1 MLGAGGT
8 CEFTAPTECRR
19 PASTSVT
26 GFCAC
31 LRSGCSLVR
40 KHLPGM
46 MQRGAARAREPAFA
60 FSAQPDGG
68 AENAPSEWRA
78 GCPERA
84 SGDGHGQP
92 RAARHAAIPIAHAIG
107 LPGAANVR
115 RRAAVPIA
123 HAIGL
128 PGAASVRRRAAVPIA
143 HAIGLPDGE
152 SIWREGMGSP
162 ERLGVRRPSNW
173 GGWRRVPARSSAA
186 RPTWAAPAPR
196 DSRGRH
202 ILRRSPRRTSARRR
216 RAPRPR

>member
-68 AENAPSEWRA
+68 AENALSEWRA

-128 PGAASVRRRAAVPIA
+128 PGAANVRRRAAVPIA
-143 HAIGLPDGE
+143 YAIGLPDGE
-152 SIWREGMGSP
+152 SVWREGMGSP